1 MKQSVQTKL
10 RLSIL
15 MALLMMPIL
24 SVNSTAQIEPYEQT
38 DLTISSVLLPET
50 VNQGEEFGSQ
60 TRVTIYNQG
69 TTIIE
74 GGYYLELVI
83 SSDREAP
90 IQSAQPTTTFVEDGL
105 LPNGR
110 ITMPTMEP
118 ESTLTFTFPGVTMVI
133 DAPLDELVFICA
145 VIDPED
151 VIDERWRGYHD
162 GYGVNKLCMPI
173 DVIGGSS
180 TQTPTDPPADE
191 PDPAARATRHRPD
204 RLDATVAAG
213 EEALPAGARIPTREP
228 PSEAPPSD
236 SQPPTRTI
244 SDNNRLADYDSD
256 SDCRLSD
263 SEFFNVVDDWTS
275 ETASNSIFFSAI
287 DAWMGQREICP
298 SGDSQGL
305 WMEMT
310 LQGLVIES
318 VGKNTLTRIEIF
330 DLNGNL
336 ISGLSSQSQRLF
348 WNLRDT
354 QGELVANGVYL
365 VRRAET
371 GELRKFVVM
380 R

>member
-191 PDPAARATRHRPD
+191 PPSDEPPTEEPPA
-204 RLDATVAAG
+204 
-213 EEALPAGARIPTREP
+213 EEP